1 MKISKK
7 DIPVIIAGT
16 GIFYLM
22 WVKSTVSLWDDIFLI
37 VMLLAIAAIVV
48 SLSGGIMG

>member
-1 MKISKK
+1 MKISRK
-7 DIPVIIAGT
+7 DFPTILIGT
-16 GIFYLM
+16 GLLYLM